1 MNDWDRNNLQFILS
15 LTPEQ
20 FDEWY
25 SSISQDDVEY
35 AIEIIRQARSETVV
49 KMAEIFDE
57 VPDLSLARSVLAN
70 FTLKGNL
77 K

>member
-49 KMAEIFDE
+49 KMAEIFDDAE
-57 VPDLSLARSVLAN
+57 DLSLARSVLAN
-70 FTLKGNL
+70 FTLKGNV

>member
-1 MNDWDRNNLQFILS
+1 MNDWDRNNLQFIMS

-35 AIEIIRQARSETVV
+35 AIEIIKQARSETVV

-57 VPDLSLARSVLAN
+57 TEDLSLARTVLSK
-70 FTLKGNL
+70 FTLKGN
-77 K
+77 

>member
-1 MNDWDRNNLQFILS
+1 MNDWDRNNLHFIMS

-49 KMAEIFDE
+49 KMAEIFDDAE
-57 VPDLSLARSVLAN
+57 DLSLARSVLAN

>member
-1 MNDWDRNNLQFILS
+1 MNNWDKNNLQFILS

-25 SSISQDDVEY
+25 SSIGQDDVEY
-35 AIEIIRQARSETVV
+35 AIEIIKQARLETSL
-49 KMAEIFDE
+49 MIAEAFDDTE
-57 VPDLSLARSVLAN
+57 DLTEARQVLSK
-70 FTLKGNL
+70 FTLK